1 MRQSC
6 IWVLGATL
14 LIGCGTTEPP
24 APNPLPSPL
33 LLSDHCSNVVGEPR
47 VEQVTEAIWVAIGYD
62 LANTTLVKTSAGN
75 VVIDPGMSPSR
86 AAVARD
92 ALQAVA
98 PGKTAALIYT
108 HSHIDHVG
116 GASVWMEDG
125 VEVWAT
131 ERFQEH
137 FFKQYGEFL
146 VAENARGARQF
157 GRDVPLSQMPCSALG
172 RKVDILSA
180 LEVGVVLPTRTF
192 AGETSLTVG
201 QTTLSLVEA
210 HGETDD
216 QLFVWHEEARVLM
229 PGDNWYRAFPNLY
242 TVRGARPRPVHEW
255 IRSLDVMRR
264 LQAEVLVPSHTV
276 PVRGKDAV
284 ENALRDYRDGI
295 QFLRDAVVRGANAG
309 QSIDA
314 IAGSV
319 KLPPGL
325 AESPALA
332 ELYGQ
337 VDWSVRAIY
346 GNELGWFD
354 GKASKLYRL
363 PENERSRRIVSLMG
377 GEDAVLTEARDAA
390 ERGEHNWALELIA
403 WVEATEGERGARPD
417 ALDRQMAESMEALG
431 AATANS
437 NGRGYLLQS
446 ALERRAGEVTRSP
459 RPSLSDPFVASI
471 PMSQIFGGMGSRLRA
486 DEVLERH
493 DSVVFLFPDIDQR
506 WVVTIRR
513 GVAEIVQGD
522 ALPGTPAP
530 LATVTT
536 DSQTWRKL
544 ALGIEK
550 GTDAVADGR
559 LDVQGSKLGL
569 LGFMN
574 RFERGFDG
582 PGGELP

>member
-1 MRQSC
+1 MRLRC
-6 IWVLGATL
+6 VWTLGAVL
-14 LIGCGTTEPP
+14 SAGCGGAEVPLP
-24 APNPLPSPL
+24 RALPSPA
-33 LLSDHCSNVVGEPR
+33 LLSEHCRDVVGEPR
-47 VEQVTEAIWVAIGYD
+47 IEQVADDVWVAIGYD
-62 LANTTLVKTSAGN
+62 LANTTLVRTSAGN

-86 AAVARD
+86 AVVARD
-92 ALQAVA
+92 ALRAVA
-98 PGKTAALIYT
+98 PGRTAALIYT

-116 GASVWMEDG
+116 GASVWMEEG
-125 VEVWAT
+125 TEVWAT
-131 ERFQEH
+131 ERFLDH

-157 GRDVPLSQMPCSALG
+157 GRDVPLSQLPCSALG
-172 RKVDILSA
+172 RKVDIVSA

-192 AGETSLTVG
+192 SGEALLTVG
-201 QTTLSLVEA
+201 GTTLSLVEA

-216 QLFVWHEEARVLM
+216 QLFVWHEASGVLM

-255 IRSLDVMRR
+255 IRSLDAMRR
-264 LQAEVLVPSHTV
+264 IQASVLVPSHTV
-276 PVRGKDAV
+276 PVRGKGAV
-284 ENALRDYRDGI
+284 EDALRDYRDGI

-309 QSIDA
+309 RSIDA

-319 KLPPGL
+319 QLPAHL
-325 AESPALA
+325 AETPALA
-332 ELYGQ
+332 EIYGQ
-337 VDWSVRAIY
+337 MDWSARAVY

-354 GKASKLYRL
+354 GKAHKLYPL
-363 PENERSRRIVSLMG
+363 PEDDRARRTVALMG
-377 GEDAVLTEARDAA
+377 GADTVLAEARGAA
-390 ERGEHNWALELIA
+390 AAGEHNWALELLA
-403 WVEATEGERGARPD
+403 LVEAAGGERGDRPD
-417 ALDRQMAESMEALG
+417 ALDTQMAASMEALG
-431 AATANS
+431 AVTANS

-459 RPSLSDPFVASI
+459 RPTLSDAFVASI
-471 PMSQIFGGMGSRLRA
+471 PMGQIFGGMGSRLRV
-486 DEVLERH
+486 DEVLDRH
-493 DSVVFLFPDIDQR
+493 DSVVFVFPDLEER

-513 GVAEIVQGD
+513 GVAEIVQGES
-522 ALPGTPAP
+522 LPGTPEP

-536 DSQTWRKL
+536 DAQTWRKL

-550 GTDAVADGR
+550 GRDAVADGR
-559 LDVQGSKLGL
+559 LDVQGSRLGL